1 MTKREVLMKL
11 GFEGSLLNDLTTY
24 WETNYPSSTEDCA
37 ALAAIANKHGEDAAN
52 LDLAIGDAQA
62 ILAQNNNKG

>member
-1 MTKREVLMKL
+1 MTKREALIKM

-37 ALAAIANKHGEDAAN
+37 ALAAIATKHGEDGAE
-52 LDLAIGDAQA
+52 LDLG
-62 ILAQNNNKG
+62 ILNARILLSE

>member
-1 MTKREVLMKL
+1 MKL

-52 LDLAIGDAQA
+52 LDLAIGDAT

>member
-1 MTKREVLMKL
+1 MTKRDALIKM

-52 LDLAIGDAQA
+52 LDLAIGDAHV
-62 ILAQNNNKG
+62 LVQNNNIG